1 MGLRIFQDLWTA
13 NDRKTKT
20 EWHWLVI
27 SDGEW
32 VVVCRYIR
40 TNEQIRGADID
51 RANYANTHN
60 FVTEKA
66 KNAIEEYI
74 RRIYNVNVSMD
85 YIWKIIIDD
94 FNSFA

>member
-1 MGLRIFQDLWTA
+1 M
-13 NDRKTKT
+13 
-20 EWHWLVI
+20 
-27 SDGEW
+27 
-32 VVVCRYIR
+32 VVCRYIR

-74 RRIYNVNVSMD
+74 RRIHNVNVSMD
-85 YIWKIIIDD
+85 YI
-94 FNSFA
+94 